1 MYFWT
6 LENRKKGLIEFQY
19 DLNLYRFDNE
29 VESIVKVI
37 VSKTLSCFYGIVIL
51 IIFAIVTY
59 YKFIA

>member
-6 LENRKKGLIEFQY
+6 LENREKGLIEFQY

-37 VSKTLSCFYGIVIL
+37 VSKTLSCSYGIVIL